1 MLRARHLPSNYVP
14 LGAAYDDALQKSSG
28 AGSDLYDILD
38 KVPISNRRL
47 EQHPH
52 IDQSNKRKITYDA
65 GKKTFIVTKNDYVD
79 LALKQKKNA
88 LKQENALRNLN
99 KKTVITDIHGYM
111 QRVSKRKQN
120 TGQESVS
127 EHEGDNAIRM
137 SQEHAVLRDS
147 DSVDLRETLLLGNP
161 KQGNYRQDFDQSS
174 NSKGY
179 NMATQDWQQN
189 NYIEDYDECLSA
201 DCLHMNSQFTCNS
214 ESLLP
219 GGYRSDYDQ
228 AQKPTRPLQIL
239 TQRLPTMAAFH
250 KKLIDNRVLKNK
262 SDKVA
267 HHEIY
272 RQSFEDLSSESY
284 GQSADEL
291 NGSSF
296 EDSQECS
303 LGNKLAGLIFMCND
317 RVRTKCFLYK
327 VFGMPFKKKSLLDHV
342 KPGTKLF
349 LFEYEARKLWGIY
362 EAASFPGFELENEAF
377 NESEVDFPLQVRF
390 SIYKQFHPLPER
402 QFKEA
407 IKENYFSKSK
417 FRFELD
423 AEQVS
428 KLTQLFCSRGLL
440 NKHIIKGLPQ
450 SSVPSTVYAPR
461 YHERRFTDND
471 YDKASIQ
478 ERDLLRL
485 IRSENSSGNNSPGLH
500 EFSGSRSSNLQ
511 QNDYGLGNLSDLKSG
526 DGRSSMP
533 NACYTSIRGHV
544 MKDLIKLKGEHVME
558 NLSKSNNDWVDPKID
573 SNDRGAWN
581 DHCCNK
587 LDTWHLKEK
596 SSCSCGRHLRDDI
609 LEEHGDALYS
619 GLRGKGSSGGNSDT
633 IPSFSMKGSIPLPSF
648 SKKDSIPI
656 EVRLQKRNGRFERLV
671 QHATR
676 HVDSSVAYE
685 SLNNSEKSHSLEKTS
700 SIHAGPVNSHY
711 TLQKP
716 WKNEAEQLYDLKKQF
731 EPGVSSHNDIESTI
745 SLSRCML
752 DNDYL
757 DALRT
762 RISPSVVS
770 KCSMEVHPLCP
781 SSCEFLQY
789 QPSCKDGMDD
799 TTAVKRNLSAL
810 VNEDEDYSS
819 PMNLSALVKEN
830 EDYSAPRVVDNSG
843 NIRVTVKNDT
853 SRMDTLQNEEIQRIH
868 KDDRVHLN
876 QNLLGSV
883 AKLKSQ
889 RFVTVSRVSKKGVNN
904 ISDSNS
910 LSKAEVSKSIQQ
922 KKHPVWSRLSKQVS
936 STNSTKKLRSPNL
949 KEMKHGDRNTS
960 DKEDETDALVG
971 VEIYSPDEHEDI
983 EDTPKNDFIIDFKRR
998 KNIQRSE
1005 EKAKT
1010 KMLTDELAQGTSIQE
1025 KDNTQNKC
1033 DIQKKRRRLIRPEFV
1048 CSDAKLAPTSIN
1060 MVDKQQNTSLCIGE
1074 ALEVKN

>member
-14 LGAAYDDALQKSSG
+14 LGAAYDDGIQKSSG
-28 AGSDLYDILD
+28 AGSDLSDILD

-52 IDQSNKRKITYDA
+52 IDQSNKRKITYDV
-65 GKKTFIVTKNDYVD
+65 GKKTLIVTKNDYVD
-79 LALKQKKNA
+79 LALKQKKNT
-88 LKQENALRNLN
+88 LKQDNALRNLN

-120 TGQESVS
+120 TGQESLS
-127 EHEGDNAIRM
+127 KHEGDNAIRM
-137 SQEHAVLRDS
+137 SQEHGVLRGS
-147 DSVDLRETLLLGNP
+147 DSVDLRETLLLGHP
-161 KQGNYRQDFDQSS
+161 KQGNYRRDFDQSS
-174 NSKGY
+174 NSKGH
-179 NMATQDWQQN
+179 NMATQDWQQS
-189 NYIEDYDECLSA
+189 NYSEDYDECLSA

-214 ESLLP
+214 ENLLP
-219 GGYRSDYDQ
+219 GGYSSDYDQ
-228 AQKPTRPLQIL
+228 AQKSTQPHQIL
-239 TQRLPTMAAFH
+239 TRRLPTIAAFH

-262 SDKVA
+262 SDKVV

-272 RQSFEDLSSESY
+272 RQSFEDLSNESY

-296 EDSQECS
+296 EVSQECS
-303 LGNKLAGLIFMCND
+303 LGNKLAGLIFMCNA
-317 RVRTKCFLYK
+317 RVRTNCFRYK

-377 NESEVDFPLQVRF
+377 NGSEVDFPLQVRF
-390 SIYKQFHPLPER
+390 SIYKQFHPLPEK

-417 FRFELD
+417 FSFELD

-461 YHERRFTDND
+461 FHEGRFTDND

-478 ERDLLRL
+478 ERDMLRL
-485 IRSENSSGNNSPGLH
+485 IRRENSSGNNSPGLH
-500 EFSGSRSSNLQ
+500 EFSGSRSFNLE
-511 QNDYGLGNLSDLKSG
+511 QNDYGLGNLSNLKSG
-526 DGRSSMP
+526 DGESSMP

-544 MKDLIKLKGEHVME
+544 MKDLIKLKREHVME
-558 NLSKSNNDWVDPKID
+558 NLSKLNNDWVDPQIE
-573 SNDRGAWN
+573 SNDRGTWN

-587 LDTWHLKEK
+587 LDTWHLREK
-596 SSCSCGRHLRDDI
+596 STCSCGRHLHDDI
-609 LEEHGDALYS
+609 LEEHGDAFHS
-619 GLRGKGSSGGNSDT
+619 GLRGKGSSGRNSDT
-633 IPSFSMKGSIPLPSF
+633 IPSFSR
-648 SKKDSIPI
+648 KDSIPL

-676 HVDSSVAYE
+676 HVDSTVAYE
-685 SLNNSEKSHSLEKTS
+685 SLDNSEKSHSLEKMS
-700 SIHAGPVNSHY
+700 SIHAGPINSQY

-716 WKNEAEQLYDLKKQF
+716 WENEAGQLYDLKKQF
-731 EPGVSSHNDIESTI
+731 EPGVSSHIDIESTI

-752 DNDYL
+752 DKDYV

-762 RISPSVVS
+762 TISPNAVS
-770 KCSMEVHPLCP
+770 KCNKKAHPLCT
-781 SSCEFLQY
+781 SNCEFLQY
-789 QPSCKDGMDD
+789 QPSCKDGMED
-799 TTAVKRNLSAL
+799 TTAVKRNFSALVNENEDYSSPRNLSAL
-810 VNEDEDYSS
+810 VNGNEDYSS
-819 PMNLSALVKEN
+819 P
-830 EDYSAPRVVDNSG
+830 RVIDNSG

-853 SRMDTLQNEEIQRIH
+853 SRMDTLQNEGIQRIH
-868 KDDRVHLN
+868 KDDRVHIN
-876 QNLLGSV
+876 QNLLGSIP
-883 AKLKSQ
+883 KLKSQ
-889 RFVTVSRVSKKGVNN
+889 RFVTVSRVSKKGVNKL
-904 ISDSNS
+904 SDSNS
-910 LSKAEVSKSIQQ
+910 LLKAEVSKSVQQ
-922 KKHPVWSRLSKQVS
+922 KKHSVWSRLSKQVS
-936 STNSTKKLRSPNL
+936 SANSTKKLRSPNL
-949 KEMKHGDRNTS
+949 KEMKQGDRNAS
-960 DKEDETDALVG
+960 DKEDETDALVE
-971 VEIYSPDEHEDI
+971 VEFYSLDEHEDI

-1005 EKAKT
+1005 ELTKT
-1010 KMLTDELAQGTSIQE
+1010 KMLADEFAQGTSIQE

-1033 DIQKKRRRLIRPEFV
+1033 DIQKKRRRLIRPEIV
-1048 CSDAKLAPTSIN
+1048 CSDVKLAPVSIN
-1060 MVDKQQNTSLCIGE
+1060 MVNKQQNTSLCTIGE
-1074 ALEVKN
+1074 ALEVEN